1 LPLAADFSGDGRA
14 DPAVYDPARSRWVVA
29 WQVLMAPLGGKAT
42 QSAAAVGGGGWMP
55 VAGDYDG
62 DGKADLCLYNATTG
76 AWRVQLSASEYAT
89 VSTSLGGASQQA
101 IAGDFDGDGKA
112 DPAVFSES
120 SGGWTVLLSASGY
133 AMSFI
138 P

>member
-1 LPLAADFSGDGRA
+1 
-14 DPAVYDPARSRWVVA
+14 
-29 WQVLMAPLGGKAT
+29 
-42 QSAAAVGGGGWMP
+42 
-55 VAGDYDG
+55 
-62 DGKADLCLYNATTG
+62 
-76 AWRVQLSASEYAT
+76 VQLSASEYAT

-112 DPAVFSES
+112 DPAVFSEC